1 MSQESP
7 FQNTPFQDPF
17 ELLRKMWAPMG
28 LPLAP
33 LLDPNDIEKRISDL
47 KSVETWLS
55 MNMNVLRMTIQGLE
69 MQKATLAAF
78 QAMQPGADASP
89 KPGAAAQ
96 PKAGAQ
102 PGAGGPAQ
110 SVADAWWS
118 MLQQVQNPQPPGAKP
133 EAKPEKK
140 GR

>member
-1 MSQESP
+1 MSQDT
-7 FQNTPFQDPF
+7 QFQDPF

-69 MQKATLAAF
+69 MQKATLTAF
-78 QAMQPGADASP
+78 QALQPGADTSP
-89 KPGAAAQ
+89 KPGAQ
-96 PKAGAQ
+96 Q
-102 PGAGGPAQ
+102 PGAAGGSPQ
-110 SVADAWWS
+110 SMADAW
-118 MLQQVQNPQPPGAKP
+118 
-133 EAKPEKK
+133 
-140 GR
+140 

>member
-1 MSQESP
+1 MSQD
-7 FQNTPFQDPF
+7 TPFQDPF
-17 ELLRKMWAPMG
+17 ELLKKMWAPMG
-28 LPLAP
+28 LPLGSLAP
-33 LLDPNDIEKRISDL
+33 LLDPNDIEKRIADL
-47 KSVETWLS
+47 KSVENWLS

-78 QAMQPGADASP
+78 QAMQPGA
-89 KPGAAAQ
+89 GAQ

-102 PGAGGPAQ
+102 PNAGAPP

-118 MLQQVQNPQPPGAKP
+118 LLQQVQNPPPAAKP

-140 GR
+140 GK

>member
-1 MSQESP
+1 MSQDTS
-7 FQNTPFQDPF
+7 FQDPF
-17 ELLRKMWAPMG
+17 ELLKKMWAPMG

-33 LLDPNDIEKRISDL
+33 LLDPNDIEKRIADL
-47 KSVETWLS
+47 KSVENWLS

-78 QAMQPGADASP
+78 QSMQPGAGMQPNAGAPP
-89 KPGAAAQ
+89 KAAAQ
-96 PKAGAQ
+96 PNPGAQ
-102 PGAGGPAQ
+102 PTAGAPP

-118 MLQQVQNPQPPGAKP
+118 LLQQMQNPPPATKP

-140 GR
+140 GK

>member
-1 MSQESP
+1 MSQDTSY
-7 FQNTPFQDPF
+7 QDPF
-17 ELLRKMWAPMG
+17 ELLKKMWAPMG

-33 LLDPNDIEKRISDL
+33 LLDVNDIEKRIADL

-78 QAMQPGADASP
+78 QSMQPGAEAQQ
-89 KPGAAAQ
+89 KAGAQ
-96 PKAGAQ
+96 PKAGTQ
-102 PGAGGPAQ
+102 PAAGAPP

-118 MLQQVQNPQPPGAKP
+118 LLQQMQNPPPAAKP

-140 GR
+140 GK

>member
-1 MSQESP
+1 MSQE
-7 FQNTPFQDPF
+7 TPFQDPF
-17 ELLRKMWAPMG
+17 ELLKKMWAPMG
-28 LPLAP
+28 MPLGALAP
-33 LLDPNDIEKRISDL
+33 LLDPNDIEKRIADL

-78 QAMQPGADASP
+78 QAMQPGAEP
-89 KPGAAAQ
+89 Q

-102 PGAGGPAQ
+102 PKAGTQSNAGAPPNPGAPP
-110 SVADAWWS
+110 SVADAWWAL
-118 MLQQVQNPQPPGAKP
+118 LQQVQNPPPAAKP

-140 GR
+140 GK